1 MSVAVVFFAFF
12 FFAALVAL
20 VAVSVCAKTRVE
32 PARSERPRAEAI
44 MIFFI
49 GDISFALWS

>member
-1 MSVAVVFFAFF
+1 
-12 FFAALVAL
+12 L
-20 VAVSVCAKTRVE
+20 VAVSVCAKTTVE

-49 GDISFALWS
+49 EGNVLYFVEFLTRLN